1 MKRKTLL
8 SPLPNSRVV
17 KMSLGSC
24 WLDESGIIFCI
35 ALGNQTL
42 EHAKENIASLI
53 SYNEA
58 KGKPLLLDF
67 SNIQSQTR
75 EAREYYA
82 SDESNKAVSAVAVV
96 TNTLIGNLIGNFFI
110 GLNKSSFPLR
120 LFTNVEE
127 AKQWLMQFV
136 DQNNP

>member
-24 WLDESGIIFCI
+24 WLDESGIVFCI

-42 EHAKENIASLI
+42 EHARENIAILTI
-53 SYNEA
+53 YNDG
-58 KGKPLLLDF
+58 KRKPLLLDF
-67 SNIQSQTR
+67 SNMQSQTR

-82 SDESNKAVSAVAVV
+82 SDETNKAVSSVAVV

-110 GLNKSSFPLR
+110 GLNKSIFPIK
-120 LFTNVEE
+120 LFTDITE
-127 AKQWLMQFV
+127 AKQWLVPFV
-136 DQNNP
+136 KE